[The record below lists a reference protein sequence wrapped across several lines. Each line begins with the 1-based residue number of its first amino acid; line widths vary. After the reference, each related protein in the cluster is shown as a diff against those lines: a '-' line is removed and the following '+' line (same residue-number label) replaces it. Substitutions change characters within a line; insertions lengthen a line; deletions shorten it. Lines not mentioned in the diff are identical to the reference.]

1 MDKDT
6 DDEDEEDES
15 VFSHD
20 QERKDLITDEERELL
35 VKNLVVARIRQ
46 LPDNFR
52 ISIG

>member
-1 MDKDT
+1 MEDKDS
-6 DDEDEEDES
+6 DDEDSDDE
-15 VFSHD
+15 
-20 QERKDLITDEERELL
+20 LTDEERELL